1 TGYVG
6 VAVLGLAA
14 VGLAGRA
21 RRTAFLGALLLVAL
35 LMSLGDHGPLF
46 PLVARWPVLGWGRTP
61 VRYLALVELA
71 LALLAAFGVDALRV
85 GRGRRT
91 AGTAALVLAVLALA
105 VVGATHVSGPAP
117 DLLFGRPDP
126 VSFAQPDTRILLA
139 TLAGAAALFTLLA
152 RRGLEDRRL
161 LVLTLLFAAGGHRPL
176 PGQPALPSPPT
187 RPP

>member
-1 TGYVG
+1 
-6 VAVLGLAA
+6 
-14 VGLAGRA
+14 
-21 RRTAFLGALLLVAL
+21 
-35 LMSLGDHGPLF
+35 
-46 PLVARWPVLGWGRTP
+46 
-61 VRYLALVELA
+61 ELA

-139 TLAGAAALFTLLA
+139 TLAAAAALFTLLA

-161 LVLTLLFAAGGHRPL
+161 LVLTVLFAAGELAYFRSNLLFLSLAPRDAYSD
-176 PGQPALPSPPT
+176 PGPTVAALRAAGGEPRFYGWFVGDVKASALLYE
-187 RPP
+187 RLDL